1 MRSMFHYSAPEV
13 DLSATAPFEC
23 NIIDAY
29 LRGNI
34 VFIYSQWIA
43 DGRKIPL
50 ERVIELTTWLISQGI
65 RKLKLS
71 E

>member
-1 MRSMFHYSAPEV
+1 MFHYSASEAS
-13 DLSATAPFEC
+13 LSAQAPFEC

-29 LRGNI
+29 LRGSI
-34 VFIYSQWIA
+34 IFIYSQWAA
-43 DGRKIPL
+43 DERKILL
-50 ERVIELTTWLISQGI
+50 ERVIELTTWLVSQGI